1 MVTIKKLRSNYE
13 VRNSFNQNL
22 IDFLK
27 SIPKEQ
33 CQAKVNPLVMPDGSV
48 KQDWFRLCNE
58 AGLSK
63 ILTWC
68 KETGTKFSF
77 DNISEEESKSIIS
90 KLSENFKKKVEAIK
104 LKNEG
109 IDVDGEDYSFMKIDP
124 FIYQKQAV
132 KFFETCSG
140 NAILGDQP
148 GSGKSLMAIA
158 YAVKNRY
165 KTLVIVPASLKLNW
179 RNEIAK
185 FTVEKCFIFKFKPKK
200 KDNITV
206 FSKEESLFHVINYES
221 LESYFDFNYSHKCSN
236 YNCKWEA
243 ITTIKKYPKCP
254 NCGRAKTIKSRAHH
268 LITKTD
274 KDGDTLDAGYYD
286 LIVIDEA
293 HYIKNPTAFRT
304 QIIRKAFK
312 ESSKKLLM
320 TGTAIKNRPY
330 EFFPLLNLVD
340 PKEWSNAHAFGVR
353 YCNAHQ
359 DKFGHWDY
367 NGSSR
372 LEELYERISP
382 FFLRRLKKDILK
394 FLPPKTFTVIPIE
407 LTPEKAREYHKIE
420 NGIVDES
427 QETDDK
433 VTHLARIQKLKQ
445 FTSNYNAKQSIE
457 FIQNIIDGD
466 EKIVVFS
473 QFISTTK
480 FVHEYFE
487 EKSVWFTGQHNMV
500 EKQQAVDRF
509 MNDESCK
516 VFVGTIG
523 AAGVGITLTS
533 ASVVLFIDLPWTPSD
548 FEQCSDRV
556 HRASQTSDNVQIIK
570 LICQNTI
577 DVDIDR
583 LLTEK
588 GEILSQVLDGELF
601 EDNKQLSIFDDLVKT
616 ILAKKNM

>member
-33 CQAKVNPLVMPDGSV
+33 CQPKVNPLVAPDGSV
-48 KQDWFRLCNE
+48 KQDWYRLCNE

-68 KETGTKFSF
+68 RETRTKFTF
-77 DNISEEESKSIIS
+77 ENVSEEESKDIVDR
-90 KLSENFKKKVEAIK
+90 LSEEFKKKVEAIK
-104 LKNEG
+104 MKNEG
-109 IDVDGEDYSFMKIDP
+109 IDVEGIDYSFMKIDP

-132 KFFETCSG
+132 KFFETCKG

-158 YAVKNRY
+158 FAVKNRY

-179 RNEIAK
+179 RNEITK
-185 FTVEKCFIFKFKPKK
+185 FTDEKCFIYKFKPKK
-200 KDNITV
+200 KDNVILFT
-206 FSKEESLFHVINYES
+206 KEESLFHVINYES

-236 YNCKWEA
+236 YNCKWEG
-243 ITTIKKYPKCP
+243 ITELKKYPKCP
-254 NCGRAKTIKSRAHH
+254 NCGRTKTIKSRTHH

-274 KDGDTLDAGYYD
+274 KDGEVLNAGDYD

-293 HYIKNPTAFRT
+293 HYIKNPTSFRT

-320 TGTAIKNRPY
+320 TGTAIKNRPF
-330 EFFPLLNLVD
+330 EFFPLLNLID
-340 PKEWSNAHAFGVR
+340 PKEWSNSHAFGTR

-367 NGSSR
+367 SGSSH

-407 LTPEKAREYHKIE
+407 LSPEKAREYHKIE

-427 QETDDK
+427 QEGDDK

-480 FVHEYFE
+480 YVHEHFGDQ
-487 EKSVWFTGQHNMV
+487 SVWFTGQHNMV
-500 EKQQAVDRF
+500 EKQAAVDRF
-509 MNDESCK
+509 MNDENCK

-533 ASVVLFIDLPWTPSD
+533 ASIVLFIDLPWTPSD

-577 DVDIDR
+577 DVDVDR
-583 LLTEK
+583 LLSQK
-588 GEILSQVLDGELF
+588 GDILSQVLDGELF
-601 EDNKQLSIFDDLVKT
+601 EDNKQMSIFDDLVKI
-616 ILAKKNM
+616 ILEKKKR